1 MLHKSNIINNEED
14 EFEEEELQRKLDE
27 YENMLHRAEYLRQ
40 LRLDESIDKAHRNNQ
55 LMY

>member
-1 MLHKSNIINNEED
+1 MLHRSNIINNEED

-27 YENMLHRAEYLRQ
+27 YESMLHRAEYLRQ
-40 LRLDESIDKAHRNNQ
+40 MRLDESVDKAHRNNQ